1 MSIFLVTN
9 NEYCSTKDVIINQAV
24 FTRIQIFQDFV
35 KNLSASPPSPDFHIS
50 PLLLQISTG
59 ELNSAV
65 ASINQF
71 IAAREGALESEEGDK
86 IPSFTITLA
95 EMEQIE
101 RTKAVVLA
109 LVHLKRLDIGSVD
122 GSKVYKVKRF

>member
-1 MSIFLVTN
+1 M
-9 NEYCSTKDVIINQAV
+9 
-24 FTRIQIFQDFV
+24 QIFSYDLLIF
-35 KNLSASPPSPDFHIS
+35 PH
-50 PLLLQISTG
+50 LLQISTE

-65 ASINQF
+65 VSINQF
-71 IAAREGALESEEGDK
+71 IAAREGGPESEEGDK
-86 IPSFTITLA
+86 MPSFTITLV

-122 GSKVYKVKRF
+122 GCKVYKVKRF